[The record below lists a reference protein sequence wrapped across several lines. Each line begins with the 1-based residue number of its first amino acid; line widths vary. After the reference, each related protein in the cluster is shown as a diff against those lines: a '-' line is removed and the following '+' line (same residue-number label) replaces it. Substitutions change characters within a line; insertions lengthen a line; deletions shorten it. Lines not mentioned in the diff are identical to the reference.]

1 MSRLRDATVGHRR
14 RRIRV
19 GLGALTAQTVGGTA
33 AESGRALDALVRHA
47 VTAEKS
53 GFDSVW
59 LSEHHF
65 AEDGH
70 LPSPLMVMG
79 ALARET
85 TAVDLATNV
94 AIGPLYDPLR
104 LAEDVAVV
112 DQLSG
117 GRVILGLGL
126 GYRPEEFA
134 ALGVDRS
141 RRGRILETTVCTL
154 RAAWS
159 GEAVVT
165 DGRTGHAVPV
175 RPLPAQTGG
184 PPILLG
190 AFASRGVR
198 RAARI
203 ADGWIAPE
211 LASVA
216 QLARRIGTLELADLD
231 RPFHIALTMCAF
243 TAASGAWETV
253 AAGHS
258 LVGDRYR
265 RWMAQAGDGAVPD
278 GPGTNV
284 PVSTRPD
291 HVVAGTP
298 EECVDQ
304 LRPWW
309 ELLRALPQTVS
320 AHVTV
325 RVVFPGVDDA
335 ATRES
340 IRLLGTDV
348 FPALAE

>member
-1 MSRLRDATVGHRR
+1 M
-14 RRIRV
+14 
-19 GLGALTAQTVGGTA
+19 
-33 AESGRALDALVRHA
+33 RHA

-65 AEDGH
+65 AEDGY
-70 LPSPLMVMG
+70 LPSPLVVMG

-203 ADGWIAPE
+203 ADGWIAPD

-216 QLARRIGTLELADLD
+216 QLARRLEILRTRRTGPAVPRRTDDVRIHRRLGGVGGGGA
-231 RPFHIALTMCAF
+231 RAF
-243 TAASGAWETV
+243 P
-253 AAGHS
+253 
-258 LVGDRYR
+258 R
-265 RWMAQAGDGAVPD
+265 RRAVPAVDGA
-278 GPGTNV
+278 G
-284 PVSTRPD
+284 R
-291 HVVAGTP
+291 
-298 EECVDQ
+298 
-304 LRPWW
+304 
-309 ELLRALPQTVS
+309 
-320 AHVTV
+320 
-325 RVVFPGVDDA
+325 
-335 ATRES
+335 
-340 IRLLGTDV
+340 
-348 FPALAE
+348 